1 MSAVVSAYAQQMPD
15 PSQIH
20 GKAIPAPE
28 LGNSIVTVRLV
39 RQTIANNVPQ
49 QTVKIT
55 KLNPL
60 DGRTVTVYVAVL
72 PRLTD
77 CDAGLTESEKSAG
90 TVVTVTLALPETPPL
105 AAVTVKGPPGV
116 AAAEN
121 KPDDEI
127 VPPLTDQVKL
137 GCGFIG

>member
-1 MSAVVSAYAQQMPD
+1 MIVKVEVLVAGLGVNLTVEPEGW
-15 PSQIH
+15 PERERVT
-20 GKAIPAPE
+20 AP
-28 LGNSIVTVRLV
+28 
-39 RQTIANNVPQ
+39 
-49 QTVKIT
+49 
-55 KLNPL
+55 LNPL

-127 VPPLTDQVKL
+127 VPPPLRDQEKL